1 MRKLYYILFLVMFLC
16 IGCEWHLKSIDKDG
30 ATSFK
35 VERYDIVESTYLTT
49 GSFSALQEMKTSF
62 PEETC
67 MLIEDV
73 LKIGAIDEPDINAKL
88 YVYYKDSTLRN
99 IISDV
104 RKQFS
109 NISDVEKDLD
119 KSFIELKKHF
129 PTIDIPRVY
138 TQIGALNQSIIV
150 SNGAICICLD
160 KYLGASY
167 PLYSKYYSDEQRST
181 MERRM
186 IVPDCMLF
194 YLLSCFPMPENQA
207 CTDSLSEQQRMHV
220 GKIKWVVNKLTG
232 KKAFSDTFVAKVD
245 AYMVKN
251 KKATINNLLTGE

>member
-1 MRKLYYILFLVMFLC
+1 L
-16 IGCEWHLKSIDKDG
+16 
-30 ATSFK
+30 
-35 VERYDIVESTYLTT
+35 
-49 GSFSALQEMKTSF
+49 
-62 PEETC
+62 
-67 MLIEDV
+67 
-73 LKIGAIDEPDINAKL
+73 N
-88 YVYYKDSTLRN
+88 
-99 IISDV
+99 
-104 RKQFS
+104 
-109 NISDVEKDLD
+109 

-138 TQIGALNQSIIV
+138 TQIGALSQSVIV
-150 SNGAICICLD
+150 SNGAIGICLD

-194 YLLSCFPMPENQA
+194 YLLSYFPMPDNQA

>member
-1 MRKLYYILFLVMFLC
+1 MFLC

-30 ATSFK
+30 ASSFK

-104 RKQFS
+104 RRQFS
-109 NISDVEKDLD
+109 NISDVEKELN

-150 SNGAICICLD
+150 SNGSIGICLD
-160 KYLGASY
+160 KYLGANY
-167 PLYSKYYSDEQRST
+167 PLYSKYYSDDQRST

-207 CTDSLSEQQRMHV
+207 CADSLSEHV
-220 GKIKWVVNKLTG
+220 TDSPSDRLKRFDLFEPPDKVVAL
-232 KKAFSDTFVAKVD
+232 APIFSS
-245 AYMVKN
+245 N
-251 KKATINNLLTGE
+251 CNNWTSCNLPRTPCRWRWSW